1 MAAKWTEKDKKQ
13 VKILGIIIAAML
25 VVLVVV
31 LAIPKEKEYTAE
43 ETAILSVKYV
53 VDNNYVSGDSKWPD
67 FDEWQVQTG
76 KNSYIV
82 SCIMQTK
89 GTSGVYNA
97 HTIKGLTCYNA
108 DTQQW
113 HVTSLVIDGQE
124 RIEQK

>member
-13 VKILGIIIAAML
+13 VKILGIIVAALL

-53 VDNNYVSGDSKWPD
+53 VNNNYVSGDSKWPD

-76 KNSYIV
+76 KDSYIV
-82 SCIMQTK
+82 S
-89 GTSGVYNA
+89 
-97 HTIKGLTCYNA
+97 
-108 DTQQW
+108 
-113 HVTSLVIDGQE
+113 
-124 RIEQK
+124 